1 MSRII
6 VNAQT
11 GAVEIDNSFVQTVVE
26 APAKPLGALSRRQLR
41 LGLLSIGIKSAD
53 VEAKIE
59 DLPEDQREIAMIDWQ
74 DASEYERTHPL
85 VSMLGASFGLTDE
98 QIDEAWLAAQEL

>member
-1 MSRII
+1 MSRIV

-11 GAVEIDNSFVQTVVE
+11 GAVEIDKSFVQPVTDDPG
-26 APAKPLGALSRRQLR
+26 APMAKLSRRQLR
-41 LGLLSIGIKSAD
+41 LGLLSLGIKSAD
-53 VEAKIE
+53 VESKIAE
-59 DLPEDQREIAMIDWQ
+59 LPEDQREIALIDWQ

-98 QIDEAWLAAQEL
+98 QIDAAWLAAQEL